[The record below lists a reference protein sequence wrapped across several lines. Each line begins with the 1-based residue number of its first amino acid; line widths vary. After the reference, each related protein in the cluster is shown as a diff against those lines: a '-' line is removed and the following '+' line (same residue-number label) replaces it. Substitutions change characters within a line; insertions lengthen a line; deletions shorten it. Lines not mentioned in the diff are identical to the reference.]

1 MLGET
6 SRYAEKRKGTS
17 RSFECAGNGII
28 EEVMEL
34 KEIEVP
40 GVEDRAIFL
49 LCFSIEEILSME
61 VCTHSLITEH
71 MFG

>member
-1 MLGET
+1 MCWKWHY
-6 SRYAEKRKGTS
+6 RI
-17 RSFECAGNGII
+17 GN
-28 EEVMEL
+28 
-34 KEIEVP
+34 EIEVP

-49 LCFSIEEILSME
+49 LCFSIEEILSVE